1 MERLP
6 LEVLELVAEN
16 LTTKD
21 LSACSAVSMSWR
33 DIFNHD
39 SLWKPHCNISIADYL
54 ETAECQVQPGFVS
67 PVMENNKLSPIC
79 HWRMCF
85 MRENHL
91 FKNWRGMRY
100 VVNKVK
106 ASHDSFFH
114 STFLSDDYLIEI
126 TDGRAS
132 LWDMRKTP
140 VHLSD
145 PFDFPCIQR
154 TAWSG
159 RIGDNMFCVAQCLCV
174 LLYHFNTIFDEKWN
188 LLRFFFIG
196 GEESLSPSD
205 SALLRCD
212 RPGPSIDKMLVIGN
226 IFLGCSNDVG
236 AKGVL
241 HVWDIKEGKRLNR
254 IDFTMKYGSD
264 IKIDR
269 LIRSETLSLDFVIIL
284 ETKILEKHYR
294 YSIQVHSIKE
304 VDFPKFS
311 VNHDLPYDVPDY
323 NLNCIINGRFLAVTF
338 CGFVYVYNYLTSQLV
353 VTSTPTQRIQISSS
367 STGFAISNMIL
378 FLENNMFT
386 VAFNTDTLQ
395 ITPLKMKNAYK
406 IPRSTITANSLT
418 SNYFIS
424 EYGSSC
430 ALWELGR
437 DSSLGGLLLLL
448 GLADVTQFWAHGD
461 LPIYIGNTPWQ
472 PAALGGWRDSSP
484 LPFPSPPLQHW
495 RSADNYTTLQSTVT
509 TLHCQLEVD
518 VSVVH
523 TAARL
528 RRPSSF
534 FPYKKSFQIS
544 FSPGPLGWQLRRLRS
559 QITDYSVLTLSGAEY
574 KKRAK
579 KKLEEQE
586 RVLKQTKRL
595 DLFFKTPGEQEIAPV
610 LEGPALDDSI
620 F

>member
-126 TDGRAS
+126 TD
-132 LWDMRKTP
+132 D
-140 VHLSD
+140 
-145 PFDFPCIQR
+145 
-154 TAWSG
+154 
-159 RIGDNMFCVAQCLCV
+159 
-174 LLYHFNTIFDEKWN
+174 
-188 LLRFFFIG
+188 
-196 GEESLSPSD
+196 
-205 SALLRCD
+205 
-212 RPGPSIDKMLVIGN
+212 
-226 IFLGCSNDVG
+226 
-236 AKGVL
+236 
-241 HVWDIKEGKRLNR
+241 
-254 IDFTMKYGSD
+254 
-264 IKIDR
+264 
-269 LIRSETLSLDFVIIL
+269 
-284 ETKILEKHYR
+284 
-294 YSIQVHSIKE
+294 
-304 VDFPKFS
+304 
-311 VNHDLPYDVPDY
+311 
-323 NLNCIINGRFLAVTF
+323 
-338 CGFVYVYNYLTSQLV
+338 
-353 VTSTPTQRIQISSS
+353 
-367 STGFAISNMIL
+367 
-378 FLENNMFT
+378 
-386 VAFNTDTLQ
+386 
-395 ITPLKMKNAYK
+395 
-406 IPRSTITANSLT
+406 
-418 SNYFIS
+418 
-424 EYGSSC
+424 
-430 ALWELGR
+430 
-437 DSSLGGLLLLL
+437 
-448 GLADVTQFWAHGD
+448 
-461 LPIYIGNTPWQ
+461 
-472 PAALGGWRDSSP
+472 
-484 LPFPSPPLQHW
+484 
-495 RSADNYTTLQSTVT
+495 YTTLQSTVT

-518 VSVVH
+518 A
-523 TAARL
+523 TT
-528 RRPSSF
+528 
-534 FPYKKSFQIS
+534 S
-544 FSPGPLGWQLRRLRS
+544 FSTTTMR
-559 QITDYSVLTLSGAEY
+559 LSGAEY